1 MKKVF
6 SALILPL
13 ILVIICPTSTFAYEP
28 TQTHAGLTEQIV
40 EFYILQFRNK
50 ITAEQKELIIR
61 GAMEEDTPPERA
73 LNHFYDP
80 VRNIVYP

>member
-1 MKKVF
+1 MKKAFLTSVLLF
-6 SALILPL
+6 
-13 ILVIICPTSTFAYEP
+13 VVTCPVSVFAYEP
-28 TQTHAGLTEQIV
+28 TQTHAGLTEQVV
-40 EFYILQFRNK
+40 EFYLLQFGNK
-50 ITAEQKELIIR
+50 ITPEQKELIIR